1 MPYSVVIIDDEELIV
16 KGILKSFNWEKYS
29 MKVVETFLD
38 AGSFLS
44 YIYKHK
50 VDVVFTDIKLPQMNG
65 LELVDKVKFEMQLS
79 DVQFVIISAYDDYD
93 YMRKA
98 INLGVIDYIRKPIIR
113 EETDE
118 VLEKVLRA
126 LSDVEGTIENQC
138 RTNKDFQDLIYYI
151 NTHYDDKLT
160 LKDLSQKFYFNRN
173 YLCLLFKKYLNTSFS
188 EYILQIRMK
197 KAKELL
203 ETTNLS
209 ISAIAEKTGYKDYS
223 YFNKSFTDY
232 YKVTPGNFRKR
243 GSVNEDFLS

>member
-1 MPYSVVIIDDEELIV
+1 MSYSVVIIDDEELIAE
-16 KGILKSFNWEKYS
+16 GIIKSFDWEKYS

-38 AGSFLS
+38 ATSFIN
-44 YIYKHK
+44 YIDKHK
-50 VDVVFTDIKLPQMNG
+50 VDVVFTDIKLPLMNG
-65 LELVDKVKFEMQLS
+65 LELIDKVKFEMELS

-113 EETDE
+113 EETDS
-118 VLEKVLRA
+118 VLEKVYRA
-126 LSDVEGTIENQC
+126 LSDIDGTLENQC

-160 LKDLSQKFYFNRN
+160 LKELSKKFYFNRN
-173 YLCLLFKKYLNTSFS
+173 YLCLLFKKHLNTSFS
-188 EYILQIRMK
+188 DYILQIRMK

-203 ETTNLS
+203 ETTTLS

-232 YKVTPGNFRKR
+232 HKITPGSYRKHATTP
-243 GSVNEDFLS
+243 EEK